1 MAKDVTPYYLNEPD
15 NNNKI
20 SFWKL
25 IQDYSL
31 YLCQGFKDFKIIEIE
46 LCSLL
51 FLLSFVLKCIF
62 KKFIEKKIYWTSYLT
77 DA

>member
-25 IQDYSL
+25 IQDCIL
-31 YLCQGFKDFKIIEIE
+31 YLCQGFKDFKIIEM
-46 LCSLL
+46 SYV
-51 FLLSFVLKCIF
+51 FVVPLIICFKMHF
-62 KKFIEKKIYWTSYLT
+62 KKFIEHHIWLMLRIFF
-77 DA
+77 